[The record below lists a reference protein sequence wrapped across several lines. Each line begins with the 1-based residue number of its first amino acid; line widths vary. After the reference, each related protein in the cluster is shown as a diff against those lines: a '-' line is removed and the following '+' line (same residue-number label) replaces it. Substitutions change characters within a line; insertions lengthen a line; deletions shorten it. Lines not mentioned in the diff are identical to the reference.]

1 MVRDRGGGA
10 DWVSRSG
17 CGRTG
22 QVQKRRGFLGGAGPL
37 TFARFP
43 LTASGVPLAEAGFV
57 TVGPRPFAAG
67 FAVEQVHAKHK
78 KTPTHGVE
86 TKETCNILDGT
97 DEPDTVE
104 EPYEDE
110 E

>member
-1 MVRDRGGGA
+1 MRQQGGPA
-10 DWVSRSG
+10 
-17 CGRTG
+17 
-22 QVQKRRGFLGGAGPL
+22 GGAGPL
-37 TFARFP
+37 AFARFP
-43 LTASGVPLAEAGFV
+43 LVVRGCLATEAGLA

-67 FAVEQVHAKHK
+67 FAVKPVRARHK
-78 KTPTHGVE
+78 KPPTHGVE

-97 DEPDTVE
+97 DEPDTID

>member
-1 MVRDRGGGA
+1 VRQQGGP
-10 DWVSRSG
+10 V
-17 CGRTG
+17 
-22 QVQKRRGFLGGAGPL
+22 GGAGPL
-37 TFARFP
+37 AFARFP
-43 LTASGVPLAEAGFV
+43 LSARGYQPGEAGHV

-67 FAVEQVHAKHK
+67 FAVEPVRARHK
-78 KTPTHGVE
+78 KPPTHGVR

-97 DEPDTVE
+97 DEPDTID

>member
-1 MVRDRGGGA
+1 MRQQGGP
-10 DWVSRSG
+10 V
-17 CGRTG
+17 
-22 QVQKRRGFLGGAGPL
+22 GGAGPL
-37 TFARFP
+37 AFARFP
-43 LTASGVPLAEAGFV
+43 LSARGYLSEESEPV
-57 TVGPRPFAAG
+57 TVGPLPFAAG
-67 FAVEQVHAKHK
+67 FAVDPVRGKHR

-97 DEPDTVE
+97 DEPDTVD

>member
-1 MVRDRGGGA
+1 VRQQGGP
-10 DWVSRSG
+10 V
-17 CGRTG
+17 
-22 QVQKRRGFLGGAGPL
+22 GGAGPL
-37 TFARFP
+37 AFARFP
-43 LTASGVPLAEAGFV
+43 LSARGYPSGEAGSV
-57 TVGPRPFAAG
+57 TVGPLPFAAS
-67 FAVEQVHAKHK
+67 FAVDPVRGKHR

-97 DEPDTVE
+97 DEPDTVD